1 MNLSIRTTKIKPS
14 STLAITAKA
23 AELRS
28 QGKDVISF
36 SVGEPDFE
44 TPEHIKKAAVKA
56 IEDGFTR
63 YTPVPGIP
71 ELRQAICDKLKKDN
85 NLYYN
90 PSQIIVS
97 SGAKQSLSNI
107 LLAVL
112 DEGDEAIIPSPYWLS
127 YSAMVNIAG
136 GKCVF
141 VNTKKEDNF
150 MITREELEKAL
161 TPKTKVLFLTSPSN
175 PTGMVYSEK
184 QLREVADFAVK
195 NDILVIS
202 DEIYEKLIY
211 DHSKKH
217 ISIASLGKDI
227 YDRTVV
233 INGVSKSYAM
243 TGWRIGYAACPEN
256 IAKAVSSLQSHM
268 TSNACSISQKAA
280 LAAISGPQQCIEDM
294 TKEFAKRR
302 DYIFEREEKMPYISA
317 LKPEGAFYLFMDV
330 SQTYGKKY
338 NGTEITSA
346 ADMAKILIEDKLV
359 AVVPCADFGMPGYIR
374 LSYATSMENIKNGMD
389 RIEEFLLELK

>member
-1 MNLSIRTTKIKPS
+1 MNLSTRTTKIKPS

-23 AELRS
+23 GELRS

-44 TPEHIKKAAVKA
+44 TPVHIKQAAVKA
-56 IEDGFTR
+56 IEEGFTR

-71 ELRQAICDKLKKDN
+71 ELRQAICGKLKNDN
-85 NLYYN
+85 NLEYR
-90 PSQIIVS
+90 PEQIVVS
-97 SGAKQSLSNI
+97 TGAKQSLSNV

-136 GKCVF
+136 GNCVF
-141 VNTKKEDNF
+141 VNTKKKNNF
-150 MITREELEKAL
+150 MVTREALENVL

-211 DHSKKH
+211 DPNKKH
-217 ISIASLGKDI
+217 ISIASLGKEI
-227 YDRTVV
+227 YDHTVV

-280 LAAISGPQQCIEDM
+280 LAAITGPQQCVEDM
-294 TKEFAKRR
+294 TAEFAKRR
-302 DYIFEREEKMPYISA
+302 DYIFDREEKMPYITA

-330 SQTYGKKY
+330 SGVYGKRYKD
-338 NGTEITSA
+338 TEITSA
-346 ADMAKILIEDKLV
+346 ADMAHMLIEDKLV
-359 AVVPCADFGMPGYIR
+359 AVVPCADFGMPEYIR
-374 LSYATSMENIKNGMD
+374 LSYATSMENIRKGMD